1 MRNKSRHF
9 CILGHCGVGL
19 KGVVLDGTTLHLTF
33 TVETQSNDLTYHQPY
48 KVRQVCIHKL
58 ISHMHDAEGFGYRVI
73 AKKLNSWR
81 IQTERGTMWNS
92 PKVNSVL
99 KRQRQ
104 RDQRISELREKT
116 YSLQIKDIQLE
127 YSPL

>member
-1 MRNKSRHF
+1 M
-9 CILGHCGVGL
+9 
-19 KGVVLDGTTLHLTF
+19 KGVVLDGTTPHLTF

-73 AKKLNSWR
+73 AKKLNSWG

>member
-1 MRNKSRHF
+1 MIVF
-9 CILGHCGVGL
+9 CQSTNGI
-19 KGVVLDGTTLHLTF
+19 TPYLTF
-33 TVETQSNDLTYHQPY
+33 TVESQSNDLTYHQPY
-48 KVRQVCIHKL
+48 KVRQSIIHNL
-58 ISHMHDAEGFGYRVI
+58 ISYMHELEGYGYRTI
-73 AKKLNSWR
+73 AKKLNSWG

-92 PKVNSVL
+92 PKVHSVL